1 MELFTKIINGSKPLT
16 FPAKSSILDILLGPE
31 NASGFTVFN
40 YFHQKLHLRSLRG
53 LICLC
58 IYLVQQFW
66 RWINEISKVCSEET
80 QNNCTKYVI
89 SENSCSKN
97 FVHFQE
103 KHPREITVLN
113 KVAGYLALT
122 GNVLLG
128 SLCNFQN
135 SFHKKH
141 PRMAASAI
149 SYHWK
154 MFRQKYIF
162 QKISHSICLI
172 YLLACVPRD

>member
-40 YFHQKLHLRSLRG
+40 YFHQKLHLRSLG
-53 LICLC
+53 GP
-58 IYLVQQFW
+58 IYLYKYLVWQFW
-66 RWINEISKVCSEET
+66 RWINEISRVCYEET
-80 QNNCTKYVI
+80 QKNCTKYVI

-103 KHPREITVLN
+103 KYPREIAFLN
-113 KVAGYLALT
+113 KATGYLTFT

-128 SLCNFQN
+128 NLCNYKN

-141 PRMAASAI
+141 LRMATSLKNI
-149 SYHWK
+149 SFNLFNLCSG
-154 MFRQKYIF
+154 MCSQGL
-162 QKISHSICLI
+162 SE
-172 YLLACVPRD
+172 